1 MEKVKLSN
9 DEVVVAREYWVK
21 EYEEEQFKKLR
32 DILYCKYAIREEM
45 NNRNCTV
52 DMKGLEYWAKQ
63 LEELR
68 KDFKI

>member
-1 MEKVKLSN
+1 MERVKLTN
-9 DEVVVAREYWVK
+9 DDVVIGREYWIK
-21 EYEEEQFKKLR
+21 DYEEEQFKKFR

-52 DMKGLEYWAKQ
+52 DMKGIEYWANK

-68 KDFKI
+68 KDFEV